1 MNYGI
6 YVGGGKLDAEGIQS
20 IADVVLQILESPY
33 NDQATKQ
40 LALQIVN
47 KACETTEAPNHLNF
61 SGINVTMSHASTA
74 PIDMPDEEDYPYD
87 DENYE
92 LDEEIQ

>member
-20 IADVVLQILESPY
+20 VADVVLQILESPY

-40 LALQIVN
+40 LALQVVN
-47 KACETTEAPNHLNF
+47 KACETAEAPNHLNF
-61 SGINVTMSHASTA
+61 SNMNVTMPQTTTA
-74 PIDMPDEEDYPYD
+74 PITTPDEEDYPDD